1 MARPCGK
8 TDDEENL
15 LMKAIEKDVFYV
27 VFPALSR
34 DLLCI
39 SLKERLFLFC
49 QQEEIPHL
57 RAGRQ
62 MARPCGKTD
71 GEAVREDR

>member
-1 MARPCGK
+1 MDSFFSLQEEIPHLRAGRHMARPCGK
-8 TDDEENL
+8 TDGEENL

-39 SLKERLFLFC
+39 SLKERLLLRI
-49 QQEEIPHL
+49 QEFYPLH
-57 RAGRQ
+57 R
-62 MARPCGKTD
+62 
-71 GEAVREDR
+71 

>member
-1 MARPCGK
+1 MDSFFSLQEEIPHLRAGRQMARPCGK
-8 TDDEENL
+8 TDGEENL

-39 SLKERLFLFC
+39 SLKERLLLRI
-49 QQEEIPHL
+49 QEFYPLH
-57 RAGRQ
+57 R
-62 MARPCGKTD
+62 
-71 GEAVREDR
+71 